1 MEKAFHFD
9 CPVEVYRADACVLS
23 CFDYRFDL
31 AMRKFFRRC
40 GIEAVDHIKI
50 PGSAKALAA
59 PERESDRDFVLGM
72 VQTSI
77 RLHRPERMLILG
89 HNECGAY
96 PGQPPDVVAADVMK
110 AAEIV
115 RAAGLGLR
123 VECYF
128 CDFDGVYR
136 VEGRPLGL
144 GA

>member
-1 MEKAFHFD
+1 MQKAFHFD
-9 CPVEVYRADACVLS
+9 CPTQVYKADACVLS
-23 CFDYRFDL
+23 CFDYRFEL

-59 PERESDRDFVLGM
+59 PEMETDRDFVLGM
-72 VQTSI
+72 VRTSV
-77 RLHRPERMLILG
+77 RLHKPERMLILG

-96 PGQPPDVVAADVMK
+96 AGAGPEVVAADVAK

-136 VEGRPLGL
+136 VD
-144 GA
+144 

>member
-9 CPVEVYRADACVLS
+9 SPAEVYKADACVLS
-23 CFDYRFDL
+23 CFDYRFTL
-31 AMRKFFRRC
+31 AVRKFLRRR
-40 GIEAVDHIKI
+40 GLGAVDHIQI

-59 PERESDRDFVLGM
+59 PDRESDRDFVLGM
-72 VQTSI
+72 VRTSI
-77 RLHRPERMLILG
+77 RLHASERMLILG

-96 PGQPPDVVAADVMK
+96 PGAPPETVAADVAR

-115 RAAGLGLR
+115 RAAEPSLT

-136 VEGRPLGL
+136 IS
-144 GA
+144 

>member
-9 CPVEVYRADACVLS
+9 SPAEVYKADACVLS
-23 CFDYRFDL
+23 CFDYRFIL
-31 AMRKFFRRC
+31 AIRKFLRRR
-40 GIEAVDHIKI
+40 GLGAVDHIQI

-59 PERESDRDFVLGM
+59 PDRESDRDFVLSM
-72 VQTSI
+72 VCASV
-77 RLHRPERMLILG
+77 RLHASERMLILG

-96 PGQPPDVVAADVMK
+96 PGASPETVAADVAR

-115 RAAGLGLR
+115 RAAEPSLT

-136 VEGRPLGL
+136 IS
-144 GA
+144 